1 MMHPFWLA
9 FASLT
14 SKERKAISLRVRH
27 ERTLE
32 EIARALGVS
41 PERAEAIEAEGLEK
55 LRQRFDANGTP
66 LRDLMPG

>member
-27 ERTLE
+27 GRTFD
-32 EIARALGVS
+32 EIGRVLGVTS
-41 PERAEAIEAEGLEK
+41 ERAREIEAKALEK
-55 LRQRFDANGTP
+55 LRQRYAPDGVP
-66 LRDLMPG
+66 LRELLPS